1 MFKTKESDFSTTVK
15 TSSSSSSS
23 LSSKD
28 IENVQISWKAAAPH
42 AAAAADIFYDQ
53 LFQDESVKSLFP
65 NDMSKQKTK
74 LMEVLAIAVS
84 SLENLEKLTPTL
96 EKLGKLHLDKNVKEE
111 HYDLVGQCLINT
123 LKIALSESI
132 MTEEVSTSWGK
143 VYNIL
148 ASVMKGNLY
157 E

>member
-1 MFKTKESDFSTTVK
+1 
-15 TSSSSSSS
+15 
-23 LSSKD
+23 
-28 IENVQISWKAAAPH
+28 
-42 AAAAADIFYDQ
+42 
-53 LFQDESVKSLFP
+53 
-65 NDMSKQKTK
+65 MSKQKTK

-132 MTEEVSTSWGK
+132 MTEEVSSSWGK